1 MVHGNMRHFCNRKF
15 RHSVEEPKVRPNI
28 MPKAFCYVIGNY
40 SGTQASAVPET
51 EGTKLEERNR
61 DRIILEHVN
70 KFYGKKQA
78 LKDVNLTIDQGM
90 FGLLGRNGAGKTTLM
105 KILAALHGKQSGKIT
120 VCGVPIEAAGEI
132 RGLIGYL
139 PQDFSMYPSMSVQE
153 ALDYLGVLSEV
164 PKKERRERMDML
176 LQKMHL
182 SEERNKKIRSLSGG
196 MKRRL
201 GIAQALL
208 HDPRVLIVDEPT
220 AGLDPEE
227 RIRFRNLLCETAQDR
242 IVILSTHI
250 VGDIEAACENL
261 AILNEGEILWK
272 GTLLQI
278 LKEAEGKVWQA
289 EADGRELERIRK
301 QYIVT
306 GMLKQ
311 GMHTHVR
318 FLSETVPEAPGAAAL
333 EANCEDAYLYCL
345 YRNGCEVMGGG
356 EVCL

>member
-1 MVHGNMRHFCNRKF
+1 MENQINRENQINKEH
-15 RHSVEEPKVRPNI
+15 RENQII
-28 MPKAFCYVIGNY
+28 M
-40 SGTQASAVPET
+40 
-51 EGTKLEERNR
+51 
-61 DRIILEHVN
+61 EHVN

-78 LKDVNLTIDQGM
+78 LKDVNLTIGQGM

-105 KILAALHGKQSGKIT
+105 KILAALHGKQSGTVT
-120 VCGVPIEAAGEI
+120 VCGVPIESAREI
-132 RGLIGYL
+132 RGMIGYL
-139 PQDFSMYPSMSVQE
+139 PQDFSMYPGMTIYE
-153 ALDYLGVLSEV
+153 ALDYLGVLSEM
-164 PKKERRERMDML
+164 PKAVRRERIDML
-176 LQKMHL
+176 LKKVHL

-227 RIRFRNLLCETAQDR
+227 RIRFRNLLCEVAQER

-261 AILNEGEILWK
+261 AVLNEGKILWK
-272 GTLLQI
+272 GTLEEL
-278 LKEAEGKVWQA
+278 LGNAEGKVWRA
-289 EADGRELERIRK
+289 EVDNRELVQIK
-301 QYIVT
+301 KNYIVT

-311 GMHTHVR
+311 GAHVNVR
-318 FLSETVPEAPGAAAL
+318 FLSETIPDVPGAGKE

-345 YRNGCEVMGGG
+345 FRNGCEVMGG
-356 EVCL
+356 EEACF